1 MCWFTAAA
9 PSSTPLSQPVQH
21 VESQRGPL
29 APQQEPGVLHGA
41 GELGQGGQGVQ
52 GMLGAQSL
60 GSGPGGQRLDP
71 SVLVQPG
78 ASRSRPEDGDEG
90 AEVSVKQ
97 LHPLDGLGPQVQVA
111 LLEQELLFVLG
122 ARERRFI
129 RWCVCAATSDMI
141 LFLTTKMSGLP

>member
-1 MCWFTAAA
+1 M
-9 PSSTPLSQPVQH
+9 
-21 VESQRGPL
+21 
-29 APQQEPGVLHGA
+29 LHGA

-60 GSGPGGQRLDP
+60 GSGMGGQRLDP

-78 ASRSRPEDGDEG
+78 AFRSRPEDGDEG

-122 ARERRFI
+122 ARERRRLI
-129 RWCVCAATSDMI
+129 GWCVCAATSDMI